1 MRILMI
7 NSVCGIR
14 STGRIC
20 TDQAE
25 ILESE
30 GHECKIAYG
39 REAVPKK
46 YQRYAIRIG
55 NDFDNKIAGMLT
67 RLTDRHGF
75 SNKRAVQLCRDDY
88 GRYDLFIGMDGAN
101 IRNMHRILNGDPDK
115 KIYKLME
122 YTSTPGDVSDPWY
135 SDRFDIAYDDIS
147 RGCEGLLETIL
158 KDTTV

>member
-55 NDFDNKIAGMLT
+55 NDFDNKIAYT
-67 RLTDRHGF
+67 VDR
-75 SNKRAVQLCRDDY
+75 
-88 GRYDLFIGMDGAN
+88 
-101 IRNMHRILNGDPDK
+101 
-115 KIYKLME
+115 
-122 YTSTPGDVSDPWY
+122 
-135 SDRFDIAYDDIS
+135 
-147 RGCEGLLETIL
+147 
-158 KDTTV
+158 